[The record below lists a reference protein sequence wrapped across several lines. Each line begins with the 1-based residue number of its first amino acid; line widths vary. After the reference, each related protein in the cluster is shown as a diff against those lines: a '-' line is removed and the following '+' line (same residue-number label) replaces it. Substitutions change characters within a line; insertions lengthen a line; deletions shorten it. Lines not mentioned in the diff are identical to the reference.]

1 MSELWRLS
9 AAELASLIRKR
20 EVSAVQAAQSA
31 LARLDAVNSRINAVV
46 DHRPEDALSQAA
58 ALDQRLARGDDPGPL
73 AGVPVT
79 VKVNV
84 DQAGYATTNGVTLQK
99 DVIAQANNPV
109 VDNLLRAGAVVL
121 GRTNTPAFSLRWF
134 TSNQLHGD
142 TRNPRNAALTPGG
155 SSGGAAAAVAAGI
168 GHIAHGTDIA
178 GSIRYPAYACG
189 VHGLRPTLGRVA
201 AFNAALPERS
211 LGGQITA
218 VSGPLA
224 RSIADLRLGL
234 AAMAAP
240 DPRDPWWAPAPL
252 EGPAAPKRVA
262 LCFYPDGL
270 ETEPAVVKALQ
281 DAARRLGEAGW
292 RVDTL
297 DAIPPLKEA
306 ADLQIRMWLADG
318 YDAMVEAAR
327 KEGDRGALVALAG
340 QRERAAGM
348 DLARYSA
355 LLTRRATLTRQW
367 ELFFAEYP
375 VLLLPVSAELP
386 FPDQLDLAGDEAY
399 ARVWRAQMPQIGVP
413 FMGLPALSVAMG
425 SVPGAKGTIP
435 VGVQLMAGR
444 YREDLC
450 LAAGEVIEAA
460 GQPIDIAEPEA

>member
-20 EVSAVQAAQSA
+20 EVSAVQGAQSA

-58 ALDQRLARGDDPGPL
+58 ALDQRLARGEDPGPL

-201 AFNAALPERS
+201 AL
-211 LGGQITA
+211 
-218 VSGPLA
+218 
-224 RSIADLRLGL
+224 
-234 AAMAAP
+234 
-240 DPRDPWWAPAPL
+240 
-252 EGPAAPKRVA
+252 
-262 LCFYPDGL
+262 
-270 ETEPAVVKALQ
+270 
-281 DAARRLGEAGW
+281 
-292 RVDTL
+292 
-297 DAIPPLKEA
+297 
-306 ADLQIRMWLADG
+306 
-318 YDAMVEAAR
+318 
-327 KEGDRGALVALAG
+327 
-340 QRERAAGM
+340 
-348 DLARYSA
+348 
-355 LLTRRATLTRQW
+355 
-367 ELFFAEYP
+367 
-375 VLLLPVSAELP
+375 
-386 FPDQLDLAGDEAY
+386 
-399 ARVWRAQMPQIGVP
+399 
-413 FMGLPALSVAMG
+413 
-425 SVPGAKGTIP
+425 
-435 VGVQLMAGR
+435 
-444 YREDLC
+444 
-450 LAAGEVIEAA
+450 
-460 GQPIDIAEPEA
+460 